1 MMKVNATLSIV
12 LLVAGF
18 LLFTLLNQLILSGAR
33 IDLTENRLYTLSE
46 GTEEILAEI
55 ETKRA
60 RKKKRNQ
67 QRKFGL
73 CCNGKD
79 YVDLE
84 ILEQVKQIL
93 VLIHTADLTSTA

>member
-1 MMKVNATLSIV
+1 MMKVNATLCIV

-55 ETKRA
+55 DEPINLYFFFHA
-60 RKKKRNQ
+60 NVP
-67 QRKFGL
+67 F
-73 CCNGKD
+73 
-79 YVDLE
+79 
-84 ILEQVKQIL
+84 
-93 VLIHTADLTSTA
+93 